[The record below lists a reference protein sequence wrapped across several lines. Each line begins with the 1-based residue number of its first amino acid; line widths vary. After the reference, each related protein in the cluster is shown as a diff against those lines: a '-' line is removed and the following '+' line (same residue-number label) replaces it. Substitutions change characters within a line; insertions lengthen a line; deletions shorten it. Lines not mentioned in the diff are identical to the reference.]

1 MEGNDIFGMHKH
13 HIVFRSQG
21 GLDFALNLIELT
33 QEEHEGD
40 DGPHKN
46 RVRDLELKKRMQNQ
60 LVELFPEGGSFNID
74 QISAALG
81 RTRRYFEKH
90 FRKIPRQWIDGE
102 AYYESED
109 IIRLL
114 MGGKIY

>member
-60 LVELFPEGGSFNID
+60 PTCFMKSLRPFMGRNGRSFLFHV
-74 QISAALG
+74 
-81 RTRRYFEKH
+81 R
-90 FRKIPRQWIDGE
+90 
-102 AYYESED
+102 
-109 IIRLL
+109 
-114 MGGKIY
+114 

>member
-21 GLDFALNLIELT
+21 GLDFGLNLIELT

-46 RVRDLELKKRMQNQ
+46 RVRDLELKKRLQNQ

-74 QISAALG
+74 QC
-81 RTRRYFEKH
+81 RTGKNEKI
-90 FRKIPRQWIDGE
+90 FRKAFPQSTLPVD
-102 AYYESED
+102 
-109 IIRLL
+109 
-114 MGGKIY
+114 